1 MADTD
6 LEYTALPTTDAIESG
21 DEVLLVRDGVPI
33 RFTGILPT
41 ENGVSD
47 AVAEAEAA
55 RDAALA
61 YGNATVKATW
71 TEAAALTGLANGAI
85 VLVVNTDTGTHA
97 SVTGD
102 VGSAGG
108 QTPNSGVFRYSTS
121 LTALVRIATLESAAA
136 QAWAESATAPGA
148 AGTKSA
154 KSWVNYLLSDTGFAA
169 VAADMLLGAPSK
181 ILTVGA
187 DLLLGAASKIA
198 IVAADLALGAGSKI
212 AGALASAAAAAASAS
227 GAADSATA
235 AAASA
240 ASVPTGAGVSITG
253 TGAPGDNVGSAGA
266 FYYDTASG
274 YRYGPKTASGWGPGI
289 PVTQVPLSATRAL
302 MDMRIAGS
310 RFPTE
315 HWTFSRGSQS
325 TDLLETDPYTY
336 VYSTFANNVPVMRA
350 GAGFYSYM
358 RAQQFLSNPTAPA
371 SHTTASNVAVGTAI
385 LLVWGPAGAQVQ
397 VSAGSAV
404 GSGFTTV
411 TCNGT
416 SAVKAVLT
424 ITTAGTITVTVVS
437 GAPTLWNLQQNPSS
451 PTATEAVPFI
461 PYTGIR
467 EPDKAVGTA
476 AVVGLLNAS
485 AGYMRMGV
493 SKVTGRSYGRSP
505 CLWGLNNVTAGYCPS
520 DTQYTY
526 YDVANHTGLTTTGSD
541 SFSAGV
547 TVARTWDGTA
557 TVDFGAGNRAEMQI
571 AFQYNNGVPVTA
583 ATLGHPSTTNTSGAN
598 QLNGIIGWYEIDT
611 GGRITPEALYE
622 KYTSIPSPTLD
633 QLLKGYLGP
642 TQFPHVCAQERLLR
656 AGVIDHLP
664 YGVAGPSH
672 EGGVATGTNIRQ
684 VAWMTQMVA
693 DLESQGYAVTDDA
706 IVSMNSS
713 VYSGGGNAHDS
724 RDTYTGAA
732 PTLGGVT
739 FGGEYISVP
748 AGTVLT
754 FTPPTRQTS
763 RFHLAI
769 YTNAAY
775 GNAEVSVDGGTTPIA
790 CNENGATSIPSTP
803 STFTASITDDL
814 MTVTG
819 AVTGPALA
827 AGDIISGGT
836 AISGTRIIS
845 QVSGTAGGAGVYRVH
860 IGKQTVASAPMTVI
874 IRQRTFDA
882 ALGMKAWSTKATGN
896 LIKIAYRYARNP
908 LIKQRV
914 FFNGGRN
921 GFNVTNLAQDTTPES
936 SYLMLI
942 RALGFCAVIGGVEQT
957 NDMAGSG
964 TDFLTV
970 YDPKSAAIINAI
982 RVTADPVGLTD
993 PPTWTNVYALAV
1005 QDKVVNQA
1013 RAVFWKYGVPFYD
1026 LYGWKTVEG
1035 VTSGYSILSA
1045 TAMYLTDG
1053 VHLQKL
1059 GQKRWKGNQMGTL
1072 LKRLWAAA

>member
-6 LEYTALPTTDAIESG
+6 LEYTSLPTTDAIESG

-71 TEAAALTGLANGAI
+71 AEAAALTGLANGAI

-102 VGSAGG
+102 VGAVSS

-121 LTALVRIATLESAAA
+121 LTALVRIAALESATA
-136 QAWAESATAPGA
+136 QAWAESTTAPGA

-154 KSWVNYLLSDTGFAA
+154 KSWVNYLLADTGFIA
-169 VAADMLLGAPSK
+169 VATDMLVGAGGK
-181 ILTVGA
+181 IATVAA

-198 IVAADLALGAGSKI
+198 IVAADLSLGASSLIGQAPTAAS
-212 AGALASAAAAAASAS
+212 SAATSAA
-227 GAADSATA
+227 A

-240 ASVPTGAGVSITG
+240 ASVPAGAGQLIEGVG
-253 TGAPGDNVGSAGA
+253 VPGDNIGSIGST
-266 FYYDTASG
+266 YYDKASG
-274 YRYGPKTASGWGPGI
+274 YMYGPKTSTGWPAGIAVVRGPT
-289 PVTQVPLSATRAL
+289 PPATRARI
-302 MDMRIAGS
+302 DMRLAGATL
-310 RFPTE
+310 PAA
-315 HWTFSRGSQS
+315 HWTFTRASSS
-325 TDLLETDPYTY
+325 TDFLETDPYTY
-336 VYSTFANNVPVMRA
+336 TPTTFGNNVPVQRV
-350 GAGFYSYM
+350 GKGVFSYM
-358 RAQQFLSNPTAPA
+358 RAQQFLSNPGAPA
-371 SHTTASNVAVGTAI
+371 NHTTASNVAVGTAI
-385 LLVWGPAGAQVQ
+385 FLVWGPAGAQAQ
-397 VSAGSAV
+397 ISAGTAV

-424 ITTAGTITVTVVS
+424 ITTAGTVSVSVVS
-437 GAPTLWNLQQNPSS
+437 GAPTYWNLQQNPSS
-451 PTATEAVPFI
+451 PTATEAVPYI
-461 PYTGIR
+461 ATTGIR
-467 EPDKAVGTA
+467 EPDKAVATA
-476 AVVGLLNAS
+476 TMIALLNAAS
-485 AGYMRMGV
+485 GYMLMNV
-493 SKVTGRSYGRSP
+493 SNVTGRSYGRSP

-520 DTQYTY
+520 DTQYTF

-547 TVARTWDGTA
+547 TVGRTWDATA
-557 TVDFGAGNRAEMQI
+557 TVDFGAGGHTESQVG
-571 AFQYNNGVPVTA
+571 FQYNNGVAVTA

-598 QLNGIIGWYEIDT
+598 QLNGIIAWYEIDT
-611 GGRITPEALYE
+611 GGRISAEALYE

-633 QLLKGYLGP
+633 ALLKNYVGP
-642 TQFPHVCAQERLLR
+642 TQFPHVLAAERLLQ
-656 AGVIDHLP
+656 AGVIDHIP

-706 IVSMNSS
+706 IVSMNSAA
-713 VYSGGGNAHDS
+713 YSGGGNPNDA
-724 RDTYTGAA
+724 RDTYTGTA

-739 FGGEYISVP
+739 FGGEYIAVP
-748 AGTVLT
+748 VGTVLT

-790 CNENGATSIPSTP
+790 CNENGATSIPSTV
-803 STFTASITDDL
+803 STFTASIADDL

-819 AVTGPALA
+819 AVTGAALA
-827 AGDIISGGT
+827 PGDIFSGGT
-836 AISGTRIIS
+836 AVNGTRIIA
-845 QVSGTAGGAGVYRVH
+845 QVSGTTGGAGVYRVH
-860 IGKQTVASAPMTVI
+860 IGKQTVASATMTVI
-874 IRQRTFDA
+874 VRQRTFDA
-882 ALGMKAWSTKATGN
+882 PLGMKAWSTKATGSQ
-896 LIKIAYRYARNP
+896 IKIAYRYARNP
-908 LIKQRV
+908 LIKQRI

-921 GFNVTNLAQDTTPES
+921 GFNVTNLAQDASPES
-936 SYLMLI
+936 SYLLLI
-942 RALGFCAVIGGVEQT
+942 RALGFAAVIGGVDQT

-964 TDFLTV
+964 TDFLTT
-970 YDPKSAAIINAI
+970 YDPKSYAIISAI
-982 RVTADPVGLTD
+982 RATADPIGLTD
-993 PPTWTNVYALAV
+993 PPTSPAVYTLAI
-1005 QDKVVNQA
+1005 QDKIVNQA
-1013 RAVFWKYGVPFYD
+1013 RAVYGKYGVPYYD
-1026 LYGWKTVEG
+1026 LYGWKTVQG
-1035 VTSGYSILSA
+1035 VTSGYTVIFPTGLYGSDTI
-1045 TAMYLTDG
+1045 
-1053 VHLQKL
+1053 HLAKS
-1059 GQKRWKGNQMGTL
+1059 GHKRLKANQIGTL